1 MKLNEKGN
9 ELQEMDVPAIDE
21 VAATMIVLI
30 GLGEVEKD
38 LDRAEDQDHVRV
50 LVQEVDPV
58 QDQEIEETLIKIA
71 DGRDQSQRQEQRT
84 KNREL
89 HTEDTM
95 MIVVTMTLTKK
106 RINTRVTEIRK
117 EEFIERR

>member
-1 MKLNEKGN
+1 
-9 ELQEMDVPAIDE
+9 
-21 VAATMIVLI
+21 MIVLI